1 VPSFKKI
8 DEFRFELPRH
18 GGMRVPGLV
27 YASEAMLPKIERER
41 VAEQV
46 ANVAHLPGIVGWS
59 LAMPDCHWGYGAP
72 VGGVAAVDGAQG
84 GVISPGLVGYDISCG
99 IRLLR
104 SDLAAAEVRPRVS
117 ELMDALHARVA
128 SGIGKGGPIRLD
140 ERELREVFRKG
151 ALWAVERGYGERADL
166 TTCEDGGYL
175 RDADPDGP
183 SPRAVERGRD
193 QVGTLGSGNHFLEL
207 QAVDEIY
214 DEGAAAVFGLFKGQ
228 LTVLVHTGSR
238 GCGYQICEDSLR
250 IMQRA
255 VGQYGIA
262 LPDRQLACAPLS
274 SPEGMDY
281 YAAMCAA
288 ANYARANR
296 QAITHFIRE
305 AFSRV
310 LGVGPSHLGLRVVY
324 DVCHNIAKL
333 ETHDVD
339 GKPRRL
345 CVHRKGATR
354 AFPAGHP
361 DIPEAYRGVGQPVLV
376 PGSMGTA
383 SYVLVGTE
391 RAMKETFGTACH
403 GAGRLMSRTQARKL
417 MPGYQLAGE
426 LRAAGVLVRT
436 DSYKGLAE
444 EAPAAYKDVDEVV
457 EVCHA
462 SGIARK
468 VARMRPVG
476 VLKG

>member
-1 VPSFKKI
+1 MPLFRKI
-8 DEFRFELPRH
+8 DEFRFELPRQ

-46 ANVAHLPGIVGWS
+46 ANVAHLPGIVGHS

-72 VGGVAAVDGAQG
+72 VGGAAAVDAAE

-104 SDLAAAEVRPRVS
+104 SDLYAAELKARIP
-117 ELMDALHARVA
+117 ELMDGLHARVA
-128 SGIGKGGPIRLD
+128 SGVGKGGSIRLD
-140 ERELREVFRKG
+140 ERGVREVLRKG
-151 ALWAVERGYGERADL
+151 ALWAVERGLGERADL
-166 TTCEDGGYL
+166 ETCEDGGFL
-175 RDADPDGP
+175 RDAAPEAA
-183 SPRAVERGRD
+183 SERAAERGRG
-193 QVGTLGSGNHFLEL
+193 QMGTLGSGNHFLEL

-238 GCGYQICEDSLR
+238 GLGYQICEDALR
-250 IMQRA
+250 VMQRA
-255 VGQYGIA
+255 AGKYHIA

-274 SPEGMDY
+274 SSEGQEY

-296 QAITHFIRE
+296 QAITHAIRE

-310 LGVGPSHLGLRVVY
+310 LGTGPHHLGLRVVY
-324 DVCHNIAKL
+324 DVCHNIAKYEL
-333 ETHDVD
+333 HEVD

-345 CVHRKGATR
+345 LVHRKGATR

-361 DIPEAYRGVGQPVLV
+361 DVPALYRKVGQPVLV

-383 SYVLVGTE
+383 SYVLAGCE
-391 RAMKETFGTACH
+391 KAMKESFGTACH
-403 GAGRLMSRTQARKL
+403 GAGRLMSRTQALKL
-417 MPGYQLAGE
+417 MPGHQLAAE
-426 LRAAGVLVRT
+426 LGRAGVCVRT

-457 EVCHA
+457 EVCHRA
-462 SGIARK
+462 GLARK